1 MTQNIKP
8 DSVDFNALIKNST
21 VLTLNGQ
28 SKMIET
34 LTEEFTEQES
44 KWYIANL
51 YVYIYFIICY
61 TLGAPLLVYASA
73 SVGVHV
79 SV

>member
-1 MTQNIKP
+1 MTQIIKP

-34 LTEEFTEQES
+34 LTKEFTRRKS
-44 KWYIANL
+44 
-51 YVYIYFIICY
+51 
-61 TLGAPLLVYASA
+61 LVYS
-73 SVGVHV
+73 
-79 SV
+79 